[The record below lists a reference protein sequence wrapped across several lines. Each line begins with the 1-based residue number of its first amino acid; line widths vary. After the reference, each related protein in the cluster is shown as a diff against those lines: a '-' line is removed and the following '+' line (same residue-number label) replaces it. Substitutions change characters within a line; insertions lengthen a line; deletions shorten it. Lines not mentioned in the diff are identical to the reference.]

1 MASIHVSAAKLL
13 SDQITRRTKQC
24 IQDSYICE
32 IAIANDLKRMH
43 WMDLVAG
50 GRDNRRDYDNRGRNR
65 DDRRRLPLP
74 RTAVPWQ
81 RSASWQTPEAD
92 R

>member
-1 MASIHVSAAKLL
+1 M
-13 SDQITRRTKQC
+13 
-24 IQDSYICE
+24 QDSYIRE
-32 IAIANDLKRMH
+32 IPIANELKQMRG
-43 WMDLVAG
+43 MDLVAS